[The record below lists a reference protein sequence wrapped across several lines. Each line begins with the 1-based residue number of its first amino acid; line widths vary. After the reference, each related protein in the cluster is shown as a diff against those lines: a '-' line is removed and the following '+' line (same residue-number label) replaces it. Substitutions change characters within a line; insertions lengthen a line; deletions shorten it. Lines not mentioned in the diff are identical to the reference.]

1 MPAQYPYNIDITH
14 RAGQDEIL
22 YLWSAADLA
31 VGQAA
36 WITKMT
42 HEEVFALAKE
52 RGVSPPS
59 EKLLA
64 SKYVDLDAR
73 MQPLARKGVLR
84 QARELVNGLRSR
96 RADVDGILTNE
107 RL

>member
-1 MPAQYPYNIDITH
+1 MPPQHPHNIDITT
-14 RAGQDEIL
+14 RTGQDEIL
-22 YLWSAADLA
+22 SLWSAAKLA
-31 VGQAA
+31 FGLAA
-36 WITKMT
+36 WIMKMT
-42 HEEVFALAKE
+42 HEQFFALAKE
-52 RGVSPPS
+52 RGASPPS